1 MALLIRDDESP
12 TLPPAHATS
21 GRPRYFDAGLAVL
34 GLSASYLVLMDIGG
48 APLAAYKLLICLVLP
63 GWVVLS
69 RLPAVDRAS
78 RLVWT
83 VAASAMIHTTLALAM
98 AWTGFWYPRQVAAAV
113 VLAAVGFI
121 ILKPGPYLPETFLRG
136 ALRGSPGL
144 LTSTR
149 RGQRNARPLFKAA
162 LPWVTL
168 AAAAA
173 LWVFGLST
181 TGNGRLGDFGL
192 LRELPPAWYIAVG
205 LIVATCVFGVVARKT
220 FSTLLMSVSVSSLVV
235 VLYSSAGLLAT
246 VPRFPWTYKHIAV
259 TNFITATGHVD
270 PSVDIYNRWPG
281 FFALSAYLGEVMGY
295 RDALDYAAWAET
307 GFALVDAVLVLA
319 IVRTIS
325 DRPRIYWTA
334 TLVFTLSNWV
344 NQNYYAPQSYSYSL
358 YLAMCLI
365 ALTFLRGV
373 PHKWIIRFEKLIRN
387 SRPVQRLKQR
397 RPVTMPGIWERPVSP
412 GQTMACL
419 AILVIQAVIVV
430 SHQLTPYLAVLGLFP
445 LFISGYF
452 RPRWMGPALLVIPL
466 IYFIPNLAYV
476 SGKYGLFSGFNIF
489 ANTGYRAPQIDSLTI
504 GIWVLTGQTLAHLA
518 VVLTLLT
525 GVLAVAGFIRRLLHG
540 HVRTT
545 LVVAWLSFAPA
556 LGLLAQSYGGE
567 ARFRVFLFAL
577 PWLSIGVA
585 WLFWSGPVRTRRTV
599 IGASA
604 TLTAMA
610 MLFTVV
616 HFQPEADYR
625 VSKDDVVASQW
636 LDLNTKPG
644 DLVFDTKYF
653 FPLLVGPNYPH
664 YLKRGSVSSL
674 VDYFR
679 KADGYIS
686 VKGLRS
692 YADHL
697 RGAVNN
703 YVIISEEQ
711 KREAV
716 EKKRFEA
723 EYLPELEELLENG
736 VGVENVFSN
745 DTVKIYRFKSTG

>member
-1 MALLIRDDESP
+1 MALLIRNEVSP
-12 TLPPAHATS
+12 ALPPARAS
-21 GRPRYFDAGLAVL
+21 ARRPRYFDAVLAVL
-34 GLSASYLVLMDIGG
+34 GLAAAILILLDIGG
-48 APLAAYKLLICLVLP
+48 APLAAFKLVVCLTLP

-69 RLPAVDRAS
+69 RLPAADRAS

-83 VAASAMIHTTLALAM
+83 VAASAAIYTTLALAM
-98 AWTGFWYPRQVAAAV
+98 AWTGIWYPRQVAAAV
-113 VLAAVGFI
+113 VLAAVVFVVV
-121 ILKPGPYLPETFLRG
+121 KPGPYSPRAFVRG
-136 ALRGSPGL
+136 TARDGH
-144 LTSTR
+144 LTTATGASHR
-149 RGQRNARPLFKAA
+149 KGHSRASAA

-168 AAAAA
+168 VVAIA
-173 LWVFGLST
+173 LWVYGLVT
-181 TGNGRLGDFGL
+181 TGQGRLDDFGL
-192 LRELPPAWYIAVG
+192 LAQLPLAWYIAVG
-205 LIVATCVFGVVARKT
+205 LIVGTCVCGVVARKT
-220 FSTLLMSVSVSSLVV
+220 FSTLVMSVSVTSLVV
-235 VLYSSAGLLAT
+235 VLYSTAGLLAD

-270 PSVDIYNRWPG
+270 PSIDIYNRWPG

-295 RDALDYAAWAET
+295 RNALDYAAWAET

-325 DRPRIYWTA
+325 DRVRVYWTA
-334 TLVFTLSNWV
+334 TIVFTLANWV

-365 ALTFLRGV
+365 ALTYLRGV
-373 PHKWIIRFEKLIRN
+373 PLKWAAALEMRIRKSRLIRRFKR
-387 SRPVQRLKQR
+387 SRPVA
-397 RPVTMPGIWERPVSP
+397 MPGIWERPVAP
-412 GQTMACL
+412 GQSLACVG
-419 AILVIQAVIVV
+419 ILILQTVIVV

-452 RPRWMGPALLVIPL
+452 RPKWMAPAILAIPL
-466 IYFIPNLAYV
+466 AYFIPNLAYV

-489 ANTGYRAPQIDSLTI
+489 ANTGYRPPPADAETLDHWT
-504 GIWVLTGQTLAHLA
+504 LTGQTLAHLA
-518 VVLTLLT
+518 VVLTLAT

-545 LVVAWLSFAPA
+545 LVVAWLAFAPS

-599 IGASA
+599 VGASA
-604 TLTAMA
+604 TLVVMA
-610 MLFTVV
+610 MLFTAV

-625 VSKDDVVASQW
+625 VSRDDVTASQW
-636 LDLNTKPG
+636 LDTNTKPG

-664 YLKRGSVSSL
+664 YLKWGSVTSL
-674 VDYFR
+674 VDYF
-679 KADGYIS
+679 KAVNGNIS
-686 VKGLRS
+686 VEGLRA

-697 RGAVNN
+697 RGANSN
-703 YVIISEEQ
+703 YVIISTGQ
-711 KREAV
+711 KLDAV
-716 EKKRFEA
+716 QKKRFEA
-723 EYLPELEELLENG
+723 EYLPKLEGMLENG
-736 VGVENVFSN
+736 AGVENVFSN
-745 DTVKIYRFKSTG
+745 DTVRIFKFKSVG